1 MIGENLAGR
10 PKPTNAASHSRLRNL
25 PARLAPSSSMVLSRC
40 GDPPMYCQHDFVEQL
55 NSSKGDLID
64 GALPAFTFATSLA
77 HGALHLHVAGTAQP
91 EKRSVFRHA
100 R

>member
-1 MIGENLAGR
+1 
-10 PKPTNAASHSRLRNL
+10 
-25 PARLAPSSSMVLSRC
+25 
-40 GDPPMYCQHDFVEQL
+40 MYCQHDFVEQL
-55 NSSKGDLID
+55 NSFKGDLIH

-91 EKRSVFRHA
+91 EKRSVFRYA